1 MPVVTGNACDA
12 VAGLFMAVLAIGG
25 GWGHLMGL
33 LVSAI
38 TRKLGMTGAISL
50 PAYTVVGAAASLG
63 K

>member
-1 MPVVTGNACDA
+1 
-12 VAGLFMAVLAIGG
+12 MAMLVIGG

-38 TRKLGMTGAISL
+38 TRRMGMTSHISL

-63 K
+63 ES